1 MEIKEFQNHL
11 IVGVIIF
18 VIIFLVIFC
27 FVLYLGY
34 EEVNKKESL
43 YDNEIEDIKNKWMN
57 WFQIKKENFDDQE
70 EETNTEDKHEPE
82 NFEEEKETEEKET
95 EEKPEPENFEE
106 ETEETEE
113 EIPEKKKKKKK
124 YKLKE
129 GMNPISKAFNKIGK
143 SITNAFKKIGK
154 DIVNKIIK
162 PMTNFFGKITKPI
175 LAVFKYISCGF
186 NKIKNIFVCFKW
198 YLLEMIGKIYYFPI
212 HLICEFMKITDIED
226 EIWKMIYTADY
237 YFHEYTDYHFAH
249 YPDDVIKLCY
259 KC

>member
-82 NFEEEKETEEKET
+82 NF
-95 EEKPEPENFEE
+95 
-106 ETEETEE
+106 
-113 EIPEKKKKKKK
+113 
-124 YKLKE
+124 
-129 GMNPISKAFNKIGK
+129 
-143 SITNAFKKIGK
+143 
-154 DIVNKIIK
+154 
-162 PMTNFFGKITKPI
+162 
-175 LAVFKYISCGF
+175 
-186 NKIKNIFVCFKW
+186 
-198 YLLEMIGKIYYFPI
+198 
-212 HLICEFMKITDIED
+212 
-226 EIWKMIYTADY
+226 
-237 YFHEYTDYHFAH
+237 
-249 YPDDVIKLCY
+249 
-259 KC
+259 